1 MLPLFSFY
9 QRGGV
14 NMDSRE
20 KSLANLRP
28 VRNSEEARERGRKG
42 GIKSGEARRRR
53 KRLRET
59 VSMLLSLPPG
69 FSEQKNA
76 LMALGIDEAD
86 CNNQTL
92 VAISMIQA
100 AAAGDVK
107 AATWLRDTVGEKP
120 TDKVEASVQRVNPLD
135 EKLADLST
143 EELREL
149 AGLDD
154 E

>member
-1 MLPLFSFY
+1 
-9 QRGGV
+9 
-14 NMDSRE
+14 
-20 KSLANLRP
+20 
-28 VRNSEEARERGRKG
+28 
-42 GIKSGEARRRR
+42 
-53 KRLRET
+53 
-59 VSMLLSLPPG
+59 
-69 FSEQKNA
+69 
-76 LMALGIDEAD
+76 MALGIDEAD